1 MNKSVLILLVLLST
15 FRSHLDAQVPG
26 LSLLGTGGGMT
37 QNGSTFLSYSF
48 GETLISYHQN
58 GNQWITEGFQQPE
71 KINLTTAIKHLYNSF
86 NLLLF
91 PNPAENRLNLT
102 SPELE
107 KCQQIQIIN
116 TLGQIQFQTRI
127 HSTDQVSL
135 SIDELV
141 PGLYL
146 IHLSCMDGIIMTQ
159 SFIKQ

>member
-1 MNKSVLILLVLLST
+1 MPPAGADWQKHYMRTT
-15 FRSHLDAQVPG
+15 FPV
-26 LSLLGTGGGMT
+26 TV
-37 QNGSTFLSYSF
+37 
-48 GETLISYHQN
+48 
-58 GNQWITEGFQQPE
+58 
-71 KINLTTAIKHLYNSF
+71 
-86 NLLLF
+86 LLLF